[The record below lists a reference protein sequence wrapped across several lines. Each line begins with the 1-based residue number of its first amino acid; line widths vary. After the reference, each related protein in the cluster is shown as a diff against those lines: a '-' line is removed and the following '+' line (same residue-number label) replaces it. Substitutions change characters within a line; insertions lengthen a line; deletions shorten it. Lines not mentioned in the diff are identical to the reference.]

1 MPAASATAEKH
12 VAGVNVIVAGAPL
25 DQKYKDLLGE
35 VRVRDTLVLPD
46 SASVRITD
54 PKGDNIDALLGKFEI
69 GAEIEIKTAPP
80 SGTESET
87 IFKGQVISQ
96 EPEFGKE
103 GASIVIRALDKGH
116 KLQRVRKV
124 RTFQQMSASDMVN
137 KVVSEAG
144 LTAQVSST
152 SVVFEYFQQSAETDW
167 DFIARLA
174 RMHDYRFRV
183 DASKLVFE
191 PAGNGGSTVNL
202 TWGEDLLS
210 FRPRVSGVQQV
221 DTINIRSWDPKNKQV
236 VTGSAS
242 SPATSSTPGVQ
253 RSAVATGA
261 GGGTQ
266 IVSTRVATNSSEANA
281 IAKSA
286 LQARADAF
294 VEAEGVAKGNPK
306 IKAGAKLNI
315 QGVGSKMGG
324 TYLCSSTTH
333 LYRGGTGYTTSFTIS
348 GRSERGIRDLLQP
361 PEREDWSKNL
371 VVGVVTNNN
380 DPEQSG
386 RVRVKF
392 PSLSDSEE
400 SAWARVA
407 SFSAGNARGGLMLPQ
422 PDEEV
427 IVGFEQGD
435 TRRPIVLGSLFN
447 GKDKPGADLMQNRDG
462 SFAVL
467 SNEKIHMHSKK
478 DCEIKSDQALLIEIT
493 KDATVKAQGKIQQEA
508 SQGTKLKAGTTYEIE
523 AGSTMTL
530 KGVSVTVEASA
541 SLTLKGATVDVQ
553 ASGPLNLKGAIIN
566 IG

>member
-1 MPAASATAEKH
+1 MAKAEEH
-12 VAGVNVIVAGAPL
+12 VAGVNVTVAGNPL
-25 DQKYKDLLGE
+25 PQEYKDLLSE

-46 SASVRITD
+46 AASVRITD
-54 PKGDNIDALLGKFEI
+54 PDGDSIDRMLGTFAI
-69 GAEIEIKTAPP
+69 GADIEIKTAPP
-80 SGTESET
+80 SGTATET
-87 IFKGQVISQ
+87 IFQGQIISQ

-124 RTFQQMSASDMVN
+124 RTFQQMSASDMVQ
-137 KVVSEAG
+137 KIASESS
-144 LTAQVSST
+144 LQPQVTST
-152 SVVFEYFQQSAETDW
+152 SVVFEYFQQSSETDW

-174 RMHDYRFRV
+174 RMHDYRFGV
-183 DASKLVFE
+183 EASKLVFK
-191 PAGNGGSTVNL
+191 PAGEGASTVNL
-202 TWGEDLLS
+202 KWQDDLLS

-221 DTINIRSWDPKNKQV
+221 QTINIRSWDPKNKQV

-253 RSAVATGA
+253 HSSVVSGA

-294 VEAEGVAKGNPK
+294 LEAEGVAKGNPK

-333 LYRGGTGYTTSFTIS
+333 LYRGGKGYTTSFTIS
-348 GRSERGIRDLLQP
+348 GRSERGMLDLLQP
-361 PEREDWSKNL
+361 PGKEDWSKNL

-447 GKDKPGADLMQNRDG
+447 GKDKPGPDLMQNRDG

-467 SNEKIHMHSKK
+467 SNEKIHMHAKK
-478 DCEIKSDQALLIEIT
+478 DIGIKSDQALLIEIT
-493 KDATVKAQGKIQQEA
+493 KDATTKAQGKIQQEA